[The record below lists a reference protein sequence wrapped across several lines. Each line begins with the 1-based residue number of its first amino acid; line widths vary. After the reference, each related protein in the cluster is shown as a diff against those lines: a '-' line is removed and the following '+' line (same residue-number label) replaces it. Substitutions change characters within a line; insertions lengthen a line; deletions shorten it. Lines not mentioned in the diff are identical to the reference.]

1 MSRNEGDY
9 ELRERGL
16 EKLMRPKD
24 LWEYGVLVEEMRQ
37 GKVEVVPQWAIVG
50 YGILRHYALTQKKV
64 LGSEVRGHCDHTVGY
79 MWSAIQLGHGGGRWP
94 PLVTSAFSEL
104 ING

>member
-16 EKLMRPKD
+16 ERLMRPKD
-24 LWEYGVLVEEMRQ
+24 MWEYDVLIEEMKQ
-37 GKVEVVPQWAIVG
+37 GKVAVVPHWAIVG
-50 YGILRHYALTQKKV
+50 YGILRRYALTQKRV
-64 LGSEVRGHCDHTVGY
+64 LGAEVEGHCDHVVGY
-79 MWSAIQLGHGGGRWP
+79 LWSAMQLGHGGGKWP

-104 ING
+104 FS